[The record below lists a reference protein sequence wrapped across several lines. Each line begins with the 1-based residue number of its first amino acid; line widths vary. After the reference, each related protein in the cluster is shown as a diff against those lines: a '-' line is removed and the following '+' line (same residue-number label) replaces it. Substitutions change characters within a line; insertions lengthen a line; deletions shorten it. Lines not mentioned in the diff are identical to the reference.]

1 MSTETTDLAAQFEPA
16 LAQVM
21 HTVYR
26 PHFLAK
32 LAAQGFEPAS
42 AQEAEE
48 LVTLGFKLA
57 ELGAP
62 VPAEPAVPVAQ
73 SKFAEALTSL
83 DQLILGSNHL
93 AEDRRKAAA
102 LHLAQDPATYTAA
115 MIIQAHEDAQRPAA

>member
-48 LVTLGFKLA
+48 LITLGFKLA

-62 VPAEPAVPVAQ
+62 VPAEPAPVAQ

-83 DQLILGSNHL
+83 DQLILGSSHL
-93 AEDRRKAAA
+93 AEERRKVAAIQ
-102 LHLAQDPATYTAA
+102 LAQDPATYTAA